1 VPGVLSFRSV
11 PASQEELQEAAD
23 DLHLYL
29 SDQKP
34 PLIVVDSISLLLEE
48 AMPSVAGQIY
58 AWVGNQN
65 LTAPVS
71 DYLFHAAKRI
81 ALFGDVDL
89 IPRGVLA
96 GYLRSL
102 ADGLVPLAPE
112 AEREVLRQN
121 LDRLIQA
128 APVASKAPAAVLQRS
143 APAEAVKAA
152 PSDAPLSRVVRRL
165 SLLLEHLR
173 PVSASATTASPAPP
187 EQRAELT
194 SQFVTAAATQASNAK
209 ELETHL
215 APLRQ
220 LGIDVSTEHIMR
232 TLASSL
238 AGWALPVAEGQEP
251 VASRQQLQA
260 MRQIV
265 ALADDPAKATTR
277 FLELVRAAT
286 EQFNEGH
293 LGRAT
298 TMFELAERLIAEKK
312 VKPESIER
320 LRKQGD
326 EQLDAERLRKS
337 TERTDLR
344 PQFRVVLNFFEKL
357 RPAALLEALNGEPK
371 RERRHV
377 LLGLLEAHEQA
388 ARAEALRLL
397 KASVEPGA
405 HADPFFQMNL
415 VYLLRIIPRP
425 ASASVDEEVNAV
437 MGTAGRTSPPPLV
450 KQIIAYLAFTRH
462 EKAERAL
469 ITYLKVFENML
480 LEPATAA
487 YPPAELEVLADR
499 TCGALARYGTPR
511 AWRLLIDHG
520 LKSEARLKSPFL
532 RLAEAGRCDFSSTPD
547 LVERIIAALRAEL
560 PKKGLLGLSARKDED
575 KALSLIGALA
585 GTPMPEVRAA
595 LQEIATAYAD
605 GKLGVAAAKSL
616 QALAA
621 IGKPPAPPALSG
633 DLDLFGLP
641 NLLQTLNQPNF
652 TGILSLMNRAGG
664 TQATLVVA
672 KGELVGGQFGPLTGV
687 DVIYQLL
694 ERPFPGT
701 FAFVSRD
708 LAGERVAAPQPF
720 FPLLMEGVR
729 RHDEFRRAA
738 AVVPDGARLT
748 PTGKPRTV
756 VPDEDPAF
764 AAPLWAEIEAGR
776 TPLECEAR
784 LAADS
789 YRVRRLLAHW
799 VEEGALAA

>member
-1 VPGVLSFRSV
+1 MLSFRSV

-48 AMPSVAGQIY
+48 AMPYVAGQIQ

-81 ALFGDVDL
+81 ALFGDLDL
-89 IPRGVLA
+89 IPRAALA

-128 APVASKAPAAVLQRS
+128 APSAAKAPMAVLQR
-143 APAEAVKAA
+143 PAASEAA
-152 PSDAPLSRVVRRL
+152 PSDAPLTRVVRRL

-173 PVSASATTASPAPP
+173 PVSASAAAAAPP
-187 EQRAELT
+187 EQRTELT
-194 SQFVTAAATQASNAK
+194 SQFVTAAASQASNAK
-209 ELETHL
+209 ELEAHL

-232 TLASSL
+232 TIAGSL
-238 AGWALPVAEGQEP
+238 AGWALPVSEGQEP

-265 ALADDPAKATTR
+265 SLAEDPAKATTR

-286 EQFNEGH
+286 EQFNEGQ

-312 VKPESIER
+312 VKPDSIER
-320 LRKQGD
+320 LRRQGD
-326 EQLDAERLRKS
+326 EQLDAERLRKY

-344 PQFRVVLNFFEKL
+344 PQFRVILNFFEKL
-357 RPAALLEALNGEPK
+357 RPGALLEALNGEPK

-388 ARAEALRLL
+388 ARAEAFRLL

-405 HADPFFQMNL
+405 QADPFFQMNL

-425 ASASVDEEVNAV
+425 PSASVDEEVNAV

-480 LEPATAA
+480 LQPEMAA

-520 LKSEARLKSPFL
+520 LKSEARLRSPFL

-547 LVERIIAALRAEL
+547 LVERIIAALRSEL
-560 PKKGLLGLSARKDED
+560 PKKGLMGLGGRKDED

-585 GTPMPEVRAA
+585 GTPLPEVRAV
-595 LQEIATAYAD
+595 LQEIATTYAD
-605 GKLGVAAAKSL
+605 GKLGAAATKSL

-621 IGKPPAPPALSG
+621 VGKPPAPPALSG

-652 TGILSLMNRAGG
+652 TGVLSLMNRDGG
-664 TQATLVVA
+664 TQATLIVA
-672 KGELVGGQFGPLTGV
+672 KGELVGGHFGQLTGV

-708 LAGERVAAPQPF
+708 LSGERVGPPQPF

-738 AVVPDGARLT
+738 AVVPDGARLK
-748 PTGKPRTV
+748 PTGKPRTI

-764 AAPLWAEIEAGR
+764 GPPLWTEVESGR
-776 TPLECEAR
+776 TPQECEAR
-784 LAADS
+784 IPADS

>member
-1 VPGVLSFRSV
+1 MPGVLSFTSV
-11 PASQEELQEAAD
+11 SASQEELQEAAD

-48 AMPSVAGQIY
+48 AMPHLAGQIWS
-58 AWVGNQN
+58 WVNNQN
-65 LTAPVS
+65 LTAPVC

-81 ALFGDVDL
+81 ALFGDLDL

-102 ADGLVPLAPE
+102 AEGLVPLAPE
-112 AEREVLRQN
+112 TERETLRQN
-121 LDRLIQA
+121 LERLIQA
-128 APVASKAPAAVLQRS
+128 APLAAAKAPMTVLQR
-143 APAEAVKAA
+143 PAGGEAA
-152 PSDAPLSRVVRRL
+152 PSDAPLTRVVRRL

-173 PVSASATTASPAPP
+173 PVSSAAPSTPP
-187 EQRAELT
+187 EQRTELT
-194 SQFVTAAATQASNAK
+194 SQFVTAAATQANNAK
-209 ELETHL
+209 ELEAHL

-232 TLASSL
+232 TLAASL

-265 ALADDPAKATTR
+265 SLADDPTKVTTR

-298 TMFELAERLIAEKK
+298 TMFELAERLVAEKK

-326 EQLDAERLRKS
+326 EQLDAERLRKY

-344 PQFRVVLNFFEKL
+344 PQFRVILNFFEKL
-357 RPAALLEALNGEPK
+357 RPPALLQALNGEPK

-377 LLGLLEAHEQA
+377 LLALLEAHEQA
-388 ARAEALRLL
+388 ARAEAFRLL
-397 KASVEPGA
+397 KASLEPGA
-405 HADPFFQMNL
+405 QADPYFQMNL

-425 ASASVDEEVNAV
+425 ASTSVDDEVNAV

-480 LEPATAA
+480 LQPEMAA

-520 LKSEARLKSPFL
+520 LKSEARLGSPFL
-532 RLAEAGRCDFSSTPD
+532 RLGEAGRCDFSSARD
-547 LVERIIAALRAEL
+547 LVDRIIAALRTEL
-560 PKKGLLGLSARKDED
+560 PKKGLMGLGGRKDED

-585 GTPMPEVRAA
+585 GTPLPEVMAV
-595 LQEIATAYAD
+595 LQEIATTFGD
-605 GKLGVAAAKSL
+605 GKLGAAATRSL
-616 QALAA
+616 QALATV
-621 IGKPPAPPALSG
+621 GKPPPPPALSG

-652 TGILSLMNRAGG
+652 TGILSLMNRDGG
-664 TQATLVVA
+664 TQATLIVA
-672 KGELVGGQFGPLTGV
+672 KGELVGGQCGQLTGEQ
-687 DVIYQLL
+687 VIYQLL
-694 ERPFPGT
+694 EKPFPGT

-708 LAGERVAAPQPF
+708 LAGERVGPPQPF

-738 AVVPDGARLT
+738 AVVPDGARLK
-748 PTGKPRTV
+748 PTGKPRTI
-756 VPDEDPAF
+756 VPDEDPTF
-764 AAPLWAEIEAGR
+764 GTPLWAEVEAGR

-784 LAADS
+784 IAADS